1 MSFQERL
8 YRLRRERGLSQEEL
22 GNILGVS
29 RQAVQK
35 WESGVSRPDLDN
47 LTALAQQF
55 SVSLDY
61 LILGQEP
68 PEPAPGV
75 PPEAPAAPGV
85 RTVYVADLRYLH
97 YEYKSKVTLF
107 GLPLVHINVGRYGLH
122 WARGIVAVGN
132 VATGVAALGGL
143 SAGLLSVGG
152 VGVGAVALA
161 GLGSGLIALGGMAA
175 GALCAVG
182 GAAFSFG
189 LAVGGCAIGGAWAV
203 GGAASASQ
211 IAAGGAASAPIAIG
225 QAVDGAVVFPAD
237 TWGPGTAEAI
247 REAILSH
254 FPRTPELLVRLF
266 SQFH

>member
-1 MSFQERL
+1 M
-8 YRLRRERGLSQEEL
+8 SQEEL
-22 GNILGVS
+22 GHALGVS

-35 WESGVSRPDLDN
+35 WEAGTSRPDLDN
-47 LTALAQQF
+47 LTALARCF

-61 LILGQEP
+61 LVLGEESQSDALP
-68 PEPAPGV
+68 DGHAGTAV
-75 PPEAPAAPGV
+75 K
-85 RTVYVADLRYLH
+85 TLYVAGLH
-97 YEYKSKVTLF
+97 YEYKSRATLF

-161 GLGSGLIALGGMAA
+161 GLGAGLIALGGMAA